1 MTPQTFRGRS
11 LDEARRSA
19 AQALGPSAIVLAS
32 RRLPKNGL
40 FGMLGGTEF
49 EVTAASREIE
59 AAPLPAARRHPFA
72 DAVRLSAPQNAGAEH
87 IRDEV
92 RAEIRALRALIA
104 SQRTETTQAP
114 SDAMTRELE
123 ELRELVHE
131 LTMERD
137 APKKGKRRIS
147 ALGLEGTAE
156 RTLQKKLKDVSGE
169 PTDDELREAL
179 EELLEPAPWPLDGD
193 GRKLIA
199 LVGPTGVGKTTTAAK
214 LAARAILN
222 HDSSVTLITC
232 DGYRVGA
239 QEQMARFAELLGA
252 EFVAVTDK
260 VGLVRAIDAAKTD
273 VVIVDTAGRGP
284 AEPDGIEAALA
295 RLRPRAA
302 MTRHTLL
309 CLPAALREVDARAIG
324 RYFAACKPTAL
335 AITKLDETTSPV
347 GLVHASLSTK
357 LGVSVLCSGQRVP
370 DDIAPASREHM
381 ASALVSSSTPGGGG
395 LAKRSS

>member
-19 AQALGPSAIVLAS
+19 AQALGPAAIVLAS

-40 FGMLGGTEF
+40 FGLLGGSEF
-49 EVTAASREIE
+49 EVTATSREIDV
-59 AAPLPAARRHPFA
+59 LPQPSARRHPFA
-72 DAVRLSAPQNAGAEH
+72 DAVRLGAQQTAGAEH

-104 SQRTETTQAP
+104 SQRTDTAHAP
-114 SDAMTRELE
+114 NEAMTRELE

-131 LTMERD
+131 LTLERD
-137 APKKGKRRIS
+137 APKKGKRRVS
-147 ALGLEGTAE
+147 ALGLEGVAE
-156 RTLQKKLKDVSGE
+156 RMLQKRLKDVSGE
-169 PTDDELREAL
+169 PSDEELRSAVA
-179 EELLEPAPWPLDGD
+179 ELVDPAGWPLDGE

-214 LAARAILN
+214 LAARAILD
-222 HDSSVTLITC
+222 HDQSVTLITC

-252 EFVAVTDK
+252 EFVAVQDK
-260 VGLVRAIDAAKTD
+260 IGLARAIDAAKTD

-295 RLRPRAA
+295 RLKPRAA

-309 CLPAALREVDARAIG
+309 CVPAALRDVDARAIG

-335 AITKLDETTSPV
+335 AVTKLDETTSPV
-347 GLVHASLSTK
+347 GLVHAAMATK
-357 LGVSVLCSGQRVP
+357 LGVSVLCFGQRVP
-370 DDIAPASREHM
+370 DDIAPASDEKM
-381 ASALVSSSTPGGGG
+381 VEALVQNSTPDGGGT
-395 LAKRSS
+395 AKRSS